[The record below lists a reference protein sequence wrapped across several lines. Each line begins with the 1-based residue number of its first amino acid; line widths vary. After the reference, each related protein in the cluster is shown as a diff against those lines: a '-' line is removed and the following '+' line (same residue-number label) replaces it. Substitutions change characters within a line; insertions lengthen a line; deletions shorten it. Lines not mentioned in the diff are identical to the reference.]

1 MDEKIRQIIE
11 NYDYTELDA
20 LSRELKELARIRRC
34 IDKGYFKLKD
44 MLAYMELIPEPPKD
58 AVKTL
63 YEIFGK
69 EYIQGL
75 EPIHAE
81 LKELGKIPEYCN
93 LVCAV
98 FRMESERSRRAS
110 EPWSI
115 K

>member
-11 NYDYTELDA
+11 TYDYAELEA
-20 LSRELKELARIRRC
+20 LSSELKELARIRHC

-44 MLAYMELIPEPPKD
+44 MLDYMEAMLEPPDD

-81 LKELGKIPEYCN
+81 LKELGKIPKYCN

-98 FRMESERSRRAS
+98 FRMEAERLHRQN
-110 EPWSI
+110 EPWEG